1 MLGKFVYSVTME
13 TNSIKSLSVLLL
25 MYSLDGLDI
34 CVYKGET
41 ATKLGKQ
48 LLKCFVT
55 SVAYTLFP
63 LLKFE
68 MLPAF
73 QIPQFS
79 IKLLVIMDFTQDKH
93 CK

>member
-13 TNSIKSLSVLLL
+13 TF
-25 MYSLDGLDI
+25 SLDGLDM

-55 SVAYTLFP
+55 HLWHTHF
-63 LLKFE
+63 
-68 MLPAF
+68 
-73 QIPQFS
+73 FS
-79 IKLLVIMDFTQDKH
+79 SEI
-93 CK
+93 